1 VILTHLV
8 NNKASTSIGG
18 GHVLLACELPR
29 MTRWGK
35 GAANRLLSSLRS
47 AAGQPLLGW
56 LLGLKLVYL
65 SLVAFTAWGWG
76 DYDEAA
82 LKAIDAQWFDQ
93 NGGGWSLAKNVA
105 PLARHFATWDSEHYL
120 YLSQDG
126 YGAGVK
132 SCAFYPLWPLIVR
145 WTAPLA
151 GGNHLIGG
159 LVVSNLCSLAA
170 WVLFYERVRRRWG
183 ASAAGWALL
192 LLVLFPGSLFFQF
205 LYSES
210 LFILLVMLLWWGL
223 EERRWGLAW
232 VAASLLP
239 LTRAVGLFAVLPI
252 AWQALQVAPPV
263 WLVRLRA
270 KRHTRKPMQDLPTP
284 PPDGTQDG
292 RAIAKPCRW
301 WLLLAGPLAGW
312 AAYLVLMAH
321 WTGNPL
327 EGIEAQ
333 KHWGVHSVSN
343 LWNLPKFIVGFFTPT
358 EWHAFRGSLLDR
370 SSLVLLLYSLPV
382 AWRLDKD
389 LMVWIYVLGILPAM
403 SGTFTSYTRF
413 ASCAFPMF
421 IALGVFLGRPERRFL
436 RWATVWV
443 FATLHAVLLWRFVNF
458 RWAG

>member
-1 VILTHLV
+1 
-8 NNKASTSIGG
+8 
-18 GHVLLACELPR
+18 

-183 ASAAGWALL
+183 IELSLRALFEHPTLEGLAPVVAAAIAGKDA
-192 LLVLFPGSLFFQF
+192 VQDGGSLQD
-205 LYSES
+205 
-210 LFILLVMLLWWGL
+210 G
-223 EERRWGLAW
+223 GA
-232 VAASLLP
+232 P
-239 LTRAVGLFAVLPI
+239 VLPI
-252 AWQALQVAPPV
+252 PCCPI
-263 WLVRLRA
+263 RRRA
-270 KRHTRKPMQDLPTP
+270 
-284 PPDGTQDG
+284 G
-292 RAIAKPCRW
+292 RGR
-301 WLLLAGPLAGW
+301 
-312 AAYLVLMAH
+312 
-321 WTGNPL
+321 
-327 EGIEAQ
+327 
-333 KHWGVHSVSN
+333 
-343 LWNLPKFIVGFFTPT
+343 
-358 EWHAFRGSLLDR
+358 FRCPSR
-370 SSLVLLLYSLPV
+370 SSGCGS
-382 AWRLDKD
+382 
-389 LMVWIYVLGILPAM
+389 
-403 SGTFTSYTRF
+403 STSCRRATRPIT
-413 ASCAFPMF
+413 SRSRC
-421 IALGVFLGRPERRFL
+421 G
-436 RWATVWV
+436 
-443 FATLHAVLLWRFVNF
+443 
-458 RWAG
+458 